1 VEQLADPRVPD
12 RVTPGGAV
20 LPRLDDMARAE
31 HRELLR
37 HHRLIDTERLLQLLH
52 AALAQDEHLEQ
63 LDAERMRQGLEEV
76 RLERVAAG
84 RGVSRGHDI
93 IICEYLIIAI
103 LPIGRSR
110 GRTMGGSGAALG
122 LARPRP
128 RARTDL
134 ASPHRQVLPRSV
146 PWISRTRRKTS
157 RFASRSAPG
166 SSRTFRRRPS
176 RRSSSGGNGTADS
189 TKPGIWEW
197 DGRSNTAV
205 AARG

>member
-76 RLERVAAG
+76 RLERVVAG
-84 RGVSRGHDI
+84 RGGSRGDDI
-93 IICEYLIIAI
+93 IILEELALTH
-103 LPIGRSR
+103 LPLGW
-110 GRTMGGSGAALG
+110 MWGG
-122 LARPRP
+122 
-128 RARTDL
+128 
-134 ASPHRQVLPRSV
+134 
-146 PWISRTRRKTS
+146 
-157 RFASRSAPG
+157 
-166 SSRTFRRRPS
+166 
-176 RRSSSGGNGTADS
+176 
-189 TKPGIWEW
+189 
-197 DGRSNTAV
+197 
-205 AARG
+205 